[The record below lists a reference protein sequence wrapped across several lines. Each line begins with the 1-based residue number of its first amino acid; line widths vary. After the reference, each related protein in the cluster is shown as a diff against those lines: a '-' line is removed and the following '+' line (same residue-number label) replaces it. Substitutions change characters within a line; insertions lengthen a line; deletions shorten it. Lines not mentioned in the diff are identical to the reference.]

1 MRPVIVVAIAT
12 VFSSAISAHAMVDM
26 AMIMCA
32 ERTLPA
38 AEEAI
43 RMSGEDPH
51 ATYHRRTT
59 AAQAAKEMD
68 ARRREV
74 REPGQT
80 LVEQCADP
88 LRAPGSGFAVA
99 PGRVVTS
106 YHVVE
111 DARRIV
117 TLGGVEFVLG
127 GDIIVAVG
135 GDAIRGPDELMDRLL
150 RAHPGDRLPLTVVN
164 ADGRREV
171 TLVVPVMHH

>member
-1 MRPVIVVAIAT
+1 MRPVIVMAIAT

-51 ATYHRRTT
+51 ATYHRRT
-59 AAQAAKEMD
+59 AAVQAAKEMD

-88 LRAPGSGFAVA
+88 LRAAAAGRAVPPVHLSITVADDRA
-99 PGRVVTS
+99 PQGT
-106 YHVVE
+106 
-111 DARRIV
+111 
-117 TLGGVEFVLG
+117 
-127 GDIIVAVG
+127 
-135 GDAIRGPDELMDRLL
+135 
-150 RAHPGDRLPLTVVN
+150 
-164 ADGRREV
+164 GRRV
-171 TLVVPVMHH
+171 PSAVVAAR